1 MSYQI
6 PSSVPSLEELARRQQ
21 NVITAS
27 QLRARGVP
35 SRVVS
40 EHCRRGGPWQRLLPR
55 VYLLQT
61 GAPTPEQRMW
71 AALLYAAQNGRE
83 TGSRE
88 GAVITGA
95 AALALYGFTAVP
107 RLPAVTG
114 VQVLV
119 PRQRRLRDAGDV
131 RIQRTARELEA
142 HEVHGLACAP
152 VARAVADALREWID
166 GEAAAE
172 AERAE
177 QCAAEASGTGAG
189 QPASQSVSQSVS
201 PATGPSAGPAV
212 RLEPRALRSVLRE
225 AVAGTAADAQPGCTL
240 AELIAELRE
249 AHLIEVPRVRAAVDE
264 LLAAERESALLSVI
278 ELAAAE
284 LLPAPLVGPELRMR
298 GGTFVA
304 VPDLYWPQAGV
315 AVEVD
320 SELRCVSEGEQ
331 AWVRAGQHRMEYL
344 GVRVVYLDAER
355 LAGEPAAVAEQLRQT
370 FLVGGADLVELLL
383 SEG

>member
-6 PSSVPSLEELARRQQ
+6 PSPVPSLEELARCQQ

-83 TGSRE
+83 AGSRE
-88 GAVITGA
+88 GALITGA
-95 AALALYGFTAVP
+95 AALALYGFSAVP

-119 PRQRRLRDAGDV
+119 PRQRRLRDAGEV
-131 RIQRTARELEA
+131 RIQRTARELVA
-142 HEVHGLACAP
+142 SEVHGLACAP
-152 VARAVADALREWID
+152 VARAVADALREWLGRTED
-166 GEAAAE
+166 GGSGSGSRGGPEVAAE
-172 AERAE
+172 RVVL
-177 QCAAEASGTGAG
+177 G
-189 QPASQSVSQSVS
+189 
-201 PATGPSAGPAV
+201 
-212 RLEPRALRSVLRE
+212 PRALRSVLRE
-225 AVAGTAADAQPGCTL
+225 AVAVTAAGGRPACTP
-240 AELIAELRE
+240 AELTAELRE
-249 AHLIEVPRVRAAVDE
+249 AQLLEVPRIRAALDE
-264 LLAAERESALLSVI
+264 LLAAERESALGGIV

-284 LLPAPLVGPELRMR
+284 LLPEPLVGPELRMR

-344 GVRVVYLDAER
+344 GVRVVYLAAAR
-355 LAGEPAAVAEQLRQT
+355 VAAEPAAVTEELRQA
-370 FLVGGADLVELLL
+370 FLAGGADVVELMLT
-383 SEG
+383 EG

>member
-6 PSSVPSLEELARRQQ
+6 PSPVPSLEELARRQQ

-61 GAPTPEQRMW
+61 GTPTPEQRMW

-83 TGSRE
+83 TGCRE

-142 HEVHGLACAP
+142 QEVHGLACAP

-166 GEAAAE
+166 GEEAALADHAEQSAAE
-172 AERAE
+172 ALGH
-177 QCAAEASGTGAG
+177 CTG
-189 QPASQSVSQSVS
+189 QPPAQAASQ
-201 PATGPSAGPAV
+201 AAGPAV

-225 AVAGTAADAQPGCTL
+225 AVAGTAADGQPGCTL

-249 AHLIEVPRVRAAVDE
+249 AHLVEVPRIRAAVDE
-264 LLAAERESALLSVI
+264 LLAAERESAVLAVV

-284 LLPAPLVGPELRMR
+284 LLPAPMVGPELRMR

-315 AVEVD
+315 AVEVE
-320 SELRCVSEGEQ
+320 SEVRCVSEGEQ

-344 GVRVVYLDAER
+344 GVRVVYLGAER
-355 LAGEPAAVAEQLRQT
+355 LAGEPAAVAEELRQT
-370 FLVGGADLVELLL
+370 FLVGGADVVELLVT
-383 SEG
+383 EG

>member
-6 PSSVPSLEELARRQQ
+6 PSSAPSLEELARRQQ

-61 GAPTPEQRMW
+61 GTPTPEQRMW

-83 TGSRE
+83 EGRRD

-95 AALALYGFTAVP
+95 AALALYGFAAVP

-119 PRQRRLRDAGDV
+119 PRQRRLRDVGEV

-142 HEVHGLACAP
+142 REVHGLACAP
-152 VARAVADALREWID
+152 VGRAVADALREWTEGGALD
-166 GEAAAE
+166 
-172 AERAE
+172 
-177 QCAAEASGTGAG
+177 SG
-189 QPASQSVSQSVS
+189 VL
-201 PATGPSAGPAV
+201 GP
-212 RLEPRALRSVLRE
+212 RLLRSVLRE
-225 AVAGTAADAQPGCTL
+225 AVAATGPDGRRACTP

-249 AHLIEVPRVRAAVDE
+249 AQLVEMPRIRAALDE
-264 LLAAERESALLSVI
+264 LLAAERQFVLGQLL

-284 LLPAPLVGPELRMR
+284 QLPAPLVGPELRMR

-304 VPDLYWPQAGV
+304 VPDLYWPQAAV

-320 SELRCVSEGEQ
+320 SAVRCVSEGEA
-331 AWVRAGQHRMEYL
+331 AWLRAGQHRMEYL
-344 GVRVVYLDAER
+344 GVRVVYLDADR
-355 LAGEPAAVAEQLRQT
+355 VATEPAAVSEELRQA
-370 FLVGGADLVELLL
+370 FLAGGADVVELLCPQD
-383 SEG
+383 